1 MIEPEKLSRLEGGQK
16 RRKLALTFGAL
27 ERDIAGIAEKGMEFN
42 FKNISRAEYTKKIT
56 QILLTDPKLPDENKN
71 ELELLLKSEPFDE
84 RRLCNCA
91 RNALL
96 SVIGTFPAEWDLII
110 APHPEVFDENG
121 IVKQRDFFEGVSVY
135 AEDIRSPFNLGSI
148 FRTAEAMG
156 AENVFVS
163 PMCVPPDHPKAVR
176 SGMGCIET
184 LGWQKKSLDELEE
197 YSKKNDIPIF
207 VLETGGTPLE
217 EFKFPKKGI
226 CIIGSEE
233 LGVSP
238 EALKKASYGRVTIPM
253 KGLKASLNVGVA
265 FGILMQKWV
274 ESLEKNDF

>member
-1 MIEPEKLSRLEGGQK
+1 MTLTEKVAYLKGLAAGLDLDKESKEAKIFDAMFEILEDM
-16 RRKLALTFGAL
+16 ALTVT
-27 ERDIAGIAEKGMEFN
+27 DI
-42 FKNISRAEYTKKIT
+42 
-56 QILLTDPKLPDENKN
+56 DEDLSSVE
-71 ELELLLKSEPFDE
+71 ELVDAIDE
-84 RRLCNCA
+84 
-91 RNALL
+91 
-96 SVIGTFPAEWDLII
+96 D
-110 APHPEVFDENG
+110 
-121 IVKQRDFFEGVSVY
+121 
-135 AEDIRSPFNLGSI
+135 
-148 FRTAEAMG
+148 
-156 AENVFVS
+156 
-163 PMCVPPDHPKAVR
+163 
-176 SGMGCIET
+176 
-184 LGWQKKSLDELEE
+184 LDELEE

-274 ESLEKNDF
+274 ESLQK